1 MINIG
6 DYDDQDLWC
15 GVFQGGGAR
24 GAAYP
29 GALLAL
35 HARHQWFTAVAGSS
49 AGAITAALVAA
60 CLDPDDIL
68 KETPRLLATIQPD
81 GPIDRIVHTLGWRHA
96 VRYDSNHL
104 ETALD
109 QLLRR
114 AVEPHSSP
122 DSGRGGGPVSF
133 AELFEATQVRLYVIV
148 GDASTGVP
156 IPFCV
161 EATPHLGVAAAVVA
175 SCAIPVV
182 FAPRYAAA
190 DTTTFGG
197 LGGPV
202 LRRLQDGGLWANF
215 PAFTFTDQAFR
226 TYHGLAPN
234 LTGRVLGFTL
244 MYNLTLPTRIDRFV
258 DVTHHDRNLAHT
270 LSAPHTQTV
279 RPRTAALTA
288 ARRRLLPVICLLSAV
303 LLLLT
308 DPTRPELLLPA
319 AVLLLVGVIGVGTLS
334 WRLAN
339 LIIPNTPVA
348 LGGLFAG
355 YAWVLA
361 TTGPG
366 HPAPAIIVAVL
377 ALLLI
382 MTGWMLHRVL
392 ERTTVGLHGLV
403 TIITGQTIRPAPWVD
418 QLPGS
423 HLIYIQTG
431 DLDMLSFDAP
441 DHTIHRAVHA
451 AHHSCTIQLDRILTG
466 QPNDILSRVTAAHTP
481 VSTDPVDD
489 GRRFRR
495 T

>member
-6 DYDDQDLWC
+6 DYNDQELWC

-60 CLDPDDIL
+60 CLDPDDIV

-81 GPIDRIVHTLGWRHA
+81 GPVDRIVHTLGWRHA
-96 VRYDSNHL
+96 VRYDSTAL
-104 ETALD
+104 EAALD

-114 AVEPHSSP
+114 AIEPHPST
-122 DSGRGGGPVSF
+122 DDGAIKDGSGGDPVTF
-133 AELFEATQVRLYVIV
+133 AELFDATQVRLYVIV

-161 EATPHLGVAAAVVA
+161 ETTPHLSVAAAVVA

-182 FAPRYAAA
+182 FAPRYAAV
-190 DTTTFGG
+190 DTATFGG

-226 TYHGLAPN
+226 SYHGLVPG

-258 DVTHHDRNLAHT
+258 DVPHRDRTLAHT
-270 LSAPHTQTV
+270 LSVPPDPHTQAV
-279 RPRTAALTA
+279 RPRTAVLTA
-288 ARRRLLPVICLLSAV
+288 ARRSLLPVICLLSAV
-303 LLLLT
+303 LLLLV

-319 AVLLLVGVIGVGTLS
+319 AVLLLVGVVGVGTLS
-334 WRLAN
+334 WRLVN
-339 LIIPNTPVA
+339 LIIPTTPVA

-361 TTGPG
+361 TTRPG
-366 HPAPAIIVAVL
+366 NPIVAVIVAVV
-377 ALLLI
+377 ALGLI

-423 HLIYIQTG
+423 HLVYVQTG
-431 DLDMLSFDAP
+431 DLDMLSFDAA
-441 DHTIHRAVHA
+441 DHTIHQAVHA
-451 AHHSCTIQLDRILTG
+451 AHSSCSIQLDRILTG
-466 QPNDILSRVTAAHTP
+466 QPNDILSRVIAAAPTNHQQ
-481 VSTDPVDD
+481 
-489 GRRFRR
+489 
-495 T
+495 